1 MMDRHDAATDVLLF
15 WFEELTEAQ
24 HFARD
29 DAVDAQIRSRFGALR
44 EAVLASDAD
53 GWRDDADGVLA
64 AVILL
69 DQFSRNLHRD
79 GAEAYA
85 ADPLAL
91 ELALVAIAR
100 GDDRGMAAERRVFL
114 YMPLMHAEDRG
125 VQRFSVRCFAA
136 LGRADNL
143 QFARDHAAVIER
155 FGRYPSRNAALGR
168 VSTAAEVAFLETE
181 GAGW

>member
-1 MMDRHDAATDVLLF
+1 MDTGAARAAEVLRF
-15 WFEELTEAQ
+15 WFDELDESR

-29 DAVDAQIRSRFGALR
+29 DAVDAAISARFGPLHA
-44 EAVLASDAD
+44 AVLANDAA
-53 GWRDDADGVLA
+53 GWREDARHRLA

-79 GAEAYA
+79 APGAFA
-85 ADPLAL
+85 ADPLTL
-91 ELALVAIAR
+91 ELALVAIMA
-100 GDDRGMAAERRVFL
+100 GDDRDMPAARRVFL

-143 QFARDHAAVIER
+143 RFARDHAAVIER

-168 VSTAAEVAFLETE
+168 VSTAEETAFLEAE
-181 GAGW
+181 GTGW